1 MSRGLLIAAAL
12 AVVFPEGSADGV
24 LVHYDFA
31 APPADRWELPKELNE
46 ISGLAV
52 DPRGRVFAHGDER
65 AIIYQLDPAT
75 HHVLKRFS
83 FGRPAVHGDF
93 EGITFAR
100 DQVILTTSDGVL
112 YAGREGQDGD
122 AVSYTVRDTGVG
134 RRCEVEGLLY
144 EPADRSLLL
153 ACKVPRIESLRRKVA
168 VFGWSLDR
176 SALVGTP
183 RLLVP
188 LSRVTDRLGGSAFH
202 PSDLTRD
209 AVTGH
214 YLMVASRERAVA
226 EFTAAGVVA
235 DVRRLRHSLH
245 RQPEGLAFAADRS
258 LLVADE
264 ANGKR
269 ATLTV
274 YALSP

>member
-1 MSRGLLIAAAL
+1 VSRGLVIAAAV
-12 AVVFPEGSADGV
+12 AAAFPGRSVDGV
-24 LVHYDFA
+24 LVHYDLT
-31 APPADRWELPKELNE
+31 APPAGRWELPKELNE

-52 DPRGRVFAHGDER
+52 DGRGRVFAHGDER

-93 EGITFAR
+93 EGITFAGE
-100 DQVILTTSDGVL
+100 QVILTTSNGVL
-112 YAGREGQDGD
+112 YAGREGQDGE
-122 AVSYTVRDTGVG
+122 AVPYTVRDTGVG

-144 EPADRSLLL
+144 EPSDRSLLL
-153 ACKVPRIESLRRKVA
+153 ACKVPRIESLRGKVA
-168 VFGWSLDR
+168 VFAWSLGR
-176 SALVGTP
+176 GALAAVP
-183 RLLVP
+183 RLLLP
-188 LSRVTDRLGGSAFH
+188 LSQVTDRLGGSTFH

-209 AVTGH
+209 PVTGH
-214 YLMVASRERAVA
+214 FLMVAARERAIA
-226 EFTAAGVVA
+226 ELTAAGAVA

-245 RQPEGLAFAADRS
+245 RQPEGLAFAAGS

-264 ANGKR
+264 ANGRR

-274 YALSP
+274 YQRSR

>member
-1 MSRGLLIAAAL
+1 VSRGLVIAAAV
-12 AVVFPEGSADGV
+12 AAAFPGRSVDGV
-24 LVHYDFA
+24 LVHYDLT
-31 APPADRWELPKELNE
+31 APPASRWELPKELNE

-52 DPRGRVFAHGDER
+52 DGRGRVFAHGDER

-93 EGITFAR
+93 EGITFAGE
-100 DQVILTTSDGVL
+100 QVILTTSNGVL
-112 YAGREGQDGD
+112 YAGREGQDGE
-122 AVSYTVRDTGVG
+122 AVPYTVRDTGVG

-144 EPADRSLLL
+144 EPSDRSLLL
-153 ACKVPRIESLRRKVA
+153 ACKVPRIESLRGKVA
-168 VFGWSLDR
+168 VFAWSLGR
-176 SALVGTP
+176 GALAAVP
-183 RLLVP
+183 RLLLP
-188 LSRVTDRLGGSAFH
+188 LSQVTDRLGGSTFH

-209 AVTGH
+209 PVTGH
-214 YLMVASRERAVA
+214 FLMVAARERAIA
-226 EFTAAGVVA
+226 ELTAAGAVA

-245 RQPEGLAFAADRS
+245 RQPEGLAFAAGS

-264 ANGKR
+264 ANGRR

-274 YALSP
+274 YQRSR